1 MGGVFNE
8 SMSSLDKDDYRDSVL
23 YRRFYHRMCKKR
35 KHLEPKCTK
44 IFPML
49 VYDTSV
55 NHMHSFI
62 QLKPVIYPYQ
72 TFSKKRILSEPIK
85 NCDLMAPATVGVSGT
100 GSFRRKSSFKL
111 TSYTLNGQIRSKDF
125 ARNLFQPDVSI

>member
-8 SMSSLDKDDYRDSVL
+8 SMSSLDEDDDRDSVL

-55 NHMHSFI
+55 NHMHLFI
-62 QLKPVIYPYQ
+62 QLKPVFHPYQ

-85 NCDLMAPATVGVSGT
+85 NFDLMAPATVGVSGT

-125 ARNLFQPDVSI
+125 ASNLFQPDVSI